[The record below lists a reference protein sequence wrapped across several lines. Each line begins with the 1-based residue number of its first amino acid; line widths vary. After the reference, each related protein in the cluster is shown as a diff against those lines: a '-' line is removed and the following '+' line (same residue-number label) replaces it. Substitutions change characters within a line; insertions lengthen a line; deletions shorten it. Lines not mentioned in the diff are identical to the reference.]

1 MIEEPNQASEA
12 FQASRAA
19 IQDYQSAVGSIM
31 YAANVSRPDISYSLS
46 VLARFLTN
54 PDERHQAALQR
65 VNDYLAYTSHYA
77 ITYRADDLAFQAFR
91 TGTATATASTITSDT
106 GVEDGTLRGYVDA
119 SYASCPDT
127 RRSRTG
133 YVFFLAG
140 GPVAWGSKR
149 QSCVAK
155 SSTEAEYIGLSD
167 AGGDA
172 LWLQSLMRD
181 ITGAKAS
188 PPALMATDSQ
198 SAMAMTENQRT
209 HGRTKHIDVRWHWI
223 REKVEEN
230 KLALHHVSG
239 TELVADGL
247 TKPLGGPAF
256 REHVRRLRLYDGGQG
271 VHRASTGTQGVHHAS
286 TEANQA

>member
-1 MIEEPNQASEA
+1 M
-12 FQASRAA
+12 
-19 IQDYQSAVGSIM
+19 
-31 YAANVSRPDISYSLS
+31 
-46 VLARFLTN
+46 
-54 PDERHQAALQR
+54 
-65 VNDYLAYTSHYA
+65 
-77 ITYRADDLAFQAFR
+77 
-91 TGTATATASTITSDT
+91 ITSDT
-106 GVEDGTLRGYVDA
+106 GVEDGILRGYVDA

-155 SSTEAEYIGLSD
+155 SSTEAEYIGLSE

-172 LWLQSLMRD
+172 LWLRSLMHD
-181 ITGAKAS
+181 ITGTKAAASS
-188 PPALMATDSQ
+188 PPALLATDSQ

-230 KLALHHVSG
+230 KLALHHVPG
-239 TELVADGL
+239 AELVADGL

-256 REHVRRLRLYDGGQG
+256 REHVRRLRLHNDG
-271 VHRASTGTQGVHHAS
+271 
-286 TEANQA
+286 